1 MWNKDTG
8 KMEINKNK
16 LKNLQ
21 KKAKKYEAIIRKRTG
36 ILQEFKEFIEE
47 YKVLGLA
54 VAFILGVAANNLV
67 KSLVDNIIMPLI
79 TPFMA
84 YGEWQTATFSIGPVI
99 IGWGSFISAL
109 LNFIIIALA
118 IFIIVRKLFN
128 KK

>member
-1 MWNKDTG
+1 
-8 KMEINKNK
+8 MEINKNN

>member
-1 MWNKDTG
+1 LWNKDTG